1 MANDTILQ
9 VKLPNGT
16 TYDIVDNTALH
27 SVPMASSTVL
37 GGVKIPVSGNITID
51 ANGFIDTNST
61 GPSPSDNTPA
71 AGDIDNGGNPGVS
84 SNYSRADHVHPG
96 NPNKVNMVNTYG
108 LQTTY
113 LRQTTN
119 GFEIKNV
126 GAPPREYTTS
136 LNFSDGSLTIGGHSV
151 SIKNLVTPTNNTDAA
166 TKKYVD
172 DAVAGTGGGG
182 TVTSVRV
189 QGTAPIS
196 SSVNTAQTG
205 SLDTTIS
212 ISDATTTASGAMSAA
227 DKIKIDGI
235 SVSTTGTIDTTFQ
248 MLVGSANGIRF
259 TSSGTALE
267 VKTVRNNSVTST
279 CTLTPTTALTDAEVD
294 AAIAAAVTVNN
305 ANTTSY

>member
-37 GGVKIPVSGNITID
+37 GGVKIPTSGNITID

-136 LNFSDGSLTIGGHSV
+136 LNFSDGSLTISGHSV

-172 DAVAGTGGGG
+172 DAIAGAGGGGGG

-189 QGTAPIS
+189 QGASPIS
-196 SSVNTAQTG
+196 SSVSTAQTG

-227 DKIKIDGI
+227 DKVKLNN
-235 SVSTTGTIDTTFQ
+235 
-248 MLVGSANGIRF
+248 LV
-259 TSSGTALE
+259 
-267 VKTVRNNSVTST
+267 
-279 CTLTPTTALTDAEVD
+279 ALTNSEID
-294 AAIAAAVTVNN
+294 AAVATAVTVNN